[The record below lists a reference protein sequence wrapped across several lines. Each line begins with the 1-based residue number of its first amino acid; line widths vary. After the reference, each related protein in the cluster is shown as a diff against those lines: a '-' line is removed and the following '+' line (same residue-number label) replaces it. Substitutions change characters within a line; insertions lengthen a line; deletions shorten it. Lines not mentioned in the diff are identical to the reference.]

1 MDQLIRKNKIVSTI
15 NDGIDSL
22 IEPEDKIGVLK
33 DLKAYSH
40 FKLDLLNSNNDN
52 IVTDGNN
59 VKMPTIDTSN
69 NSIKVEDTDI
79 DESKAWSGTCASET
93 CAAEIMNTAHIK
105 ETYGSRKNILK
116 RYSRMKRKPAAIGWV
131 CLNCYKAINS
141 DITLS
146 YANIVAPSSSSPA
159 KLRGAVVP
167 NGSIRKGMYTM

>member
-22 IEPEDKIGVLK
+22 IDPEDKIGVLK

-40 FKLDLLNSNNDN
+40 FKLDVLNSNNDN

-116 RYSRMKRKPAAIGWV
+116 NIITILKLLVSLYRSVLSFRKPVYGLINAI
-131 CLNCYKAINS
+131 Y
-141 DITLS
+141 LS
-146 YANIVAPSSSSPA
+146 ASTSPSRSQKKKMA
-159 KLRGAVVP
+159 LV
-167 NGSIRKGMYTM
+167 